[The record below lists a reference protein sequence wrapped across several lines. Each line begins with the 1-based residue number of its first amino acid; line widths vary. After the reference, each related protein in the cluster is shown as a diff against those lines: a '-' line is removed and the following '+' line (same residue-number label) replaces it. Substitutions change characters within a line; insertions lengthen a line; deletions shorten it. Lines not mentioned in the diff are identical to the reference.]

1 MDTLRLS
8 RRKEGSDS
16 GGTEGVLACD
26 LGGFGTL
33 PAEVDRQL
41 AGLPRLQ
48 RMPGLAG
55 ASLERLL
62 GRSAG
67 QRASLHRKKTF
78 PDNRCSLE
86 GRFGNS
92 IRNHTLLRRGGSCC
106 GIHPWSAGRWSHHA
120 SEPMA
125 PLSSLSP
132 CGREKRRTSRLRR
145 ESGGSVESLANRIRK
160 KTNEGRLKGSD
171 PSTFLHCVINAQP
184 FPRKVV
190 PRYRCRPVL

>member
-16 GGTEGVLACD
+16 GGSEGVLACD

-33 PAEVDRQL
+33 PAEVDRQP

-67 QRASLHRKKTF
+67 PRASLHRKKTF
-78 PDNRCSLE
+78 PENRCSLE

-92 IRNHTLLRRGGSCC
+92 IRSHTLLRRGGSFC
-106 GIHPWSAGRWSHHA
+106 GTRPGGSGRRSHHA

-132 CGREKRRTSRLRR
+132 CGREKRGTSRLRR
-145 ESGGSVESLANRIRK
+145 ESGSSAESLANRIRK
-160 KTNEGRLKGSD
+160 KRSSGRLKGSD
-171 PSTFLHCVINAQP
+171 PFNLPFL
-184 FPRKVV
+184 
-190 PRYRCRPVL
+190 RYKRAALPPKSRSQVSL